1 MKDLSPPTIAVLT
14 YREEPGPSDLDGVRK
29 IVESTDFFTREERD
43 IALELVVERL
53 TKGEKSGYLFLFA
66 EGPEV
71 VIGYSCFGPIMGTSA
86 SYDLYWLAVLADF
99 RGAGIGKMLLALS
112 EKAIARRGGKRIY
125 ADTASRDQYA
135 PTRAFY
141 LACGYREEARLI
153 DFYAPGDGKVIYVK
167 AL

>member
-1 MKDLSPPTIAVLT
+1 MNDLSPPMIESLAF
-14 YREEPGPSDLDGVRK
+14 REEPEPSDLDWVRK

-43 IALELVVERL
+43 IALELVEERL

-66 EGPEV
+66 EGPQGV
-71 VIGYSCFGPIMGTSA
+71 VGYSCFGPIMGTIA
-86 SYDLYWLAVLADF
+86 SYDLYWLAVHD
-99 RGAGIGKMLLALS
+99 RCQGVGIGKILLGLS
-112 EKAIARRGGKRIY
+112 EKAIALRGGKRIY

-153 DFYAPGDGKVIYVK
+153 DFYSPGDGKVIYVK